1 MTDISLGSTMCYS
14 GSVGGVSWTGHHI
27 NDLERFKRYLKKV
40 VKFRVF
46 DSELGFETDLKA
58 LATTGMATE
67 YVERLLRAVP
77 ELKGWEI
84 GEALAEC
91 ILKTDSGLDIHW
103 PWNTVRD
110 RRTPRASLPGADLVG
125 FCKYNDVVLLII
137 GEVKTSSD
145 RSAPP
150 NVMNGGSG
158 MTWQLEKCATFMDIH
173 LTLLKWLCARCT
185 SEPFRSLY
193 EQAVSRF
200 LASEGKELLIVG
212 VLLRDTTPNEDDLR
226 SRGNSLSQKLLEP
239 TKTKLFAWYLPVP
252 ISDWSK
258 LLQEEGP

>member
-1 MTDISLGSTMCYS
+1 MTDGVLDSITCYS
-14 GSVGGVSWTGHHI
+14 GSHDNVSWCGRRVE
-27 NDLERFKRYLKKV
+27 NAERFAKYLQEV
-40 VKFRVF
+40 VRPRVS
-46 DSELGFETDLKA
+46 DSDLGFEDDLRA

-67 YVERLLRAVP
+67 FVERLLRAVP
-77 ELKGWEI
+77 ELEGWEI

-125 FCKYNDVVLLII
+125 FCKYNDVGLLVF

-145 RSAPP
+145 PNTPP
-150 NVMNGGSG
+150 NVMNGSSG
-158 MTWQLEKCATFMDIH
+158 MAWQLEKNA
-173 LTLLKWLCARCT
+173 TLLDIQRTLLQWLHARCT
-185 SEPFRSLY
+185 NELSRTLY
-193 EQAVSRF
+193 EQAVGRF
-200 LASEGKELLIVG
+200 LASGGKELLIVG
-212 VLLRDTTPNEDDLR
+212 VLLRDTTPNKDDLQ
-226 SRGNSLSQKLLEP
+226 SRGMSLSTKLIKP

-258 LLQEEGP
+258 LLQGEAS